1 MKAISRRRLFGL
13 CVSAFFFTLFINA
26 DTYNH
31 LTFSIEDFE
40 FKFHDSVMVITP
52 NTMDYMFEDDVT
64 QPAIPFMIYK
74 KQIEFSFF

>member
-13 CVSAFFFTLFINA
+13 CVSAFFFTSFINA

-52 NTMDYMFEDDVT
+52 NTMDYMFEHQMNHSHISHLSVSY
-64 QPAIPFMIYK
+64 I
-74 KQIEFSFF
+74 S